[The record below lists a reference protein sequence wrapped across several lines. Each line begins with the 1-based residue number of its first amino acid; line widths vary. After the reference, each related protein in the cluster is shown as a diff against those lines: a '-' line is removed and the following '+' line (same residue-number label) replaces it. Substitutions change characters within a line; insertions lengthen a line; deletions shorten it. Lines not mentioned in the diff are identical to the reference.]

1 MSRMK
6 NKLSRRA
13 SDHEPKKARLLIVC
27 EDEKFS
33 VKYFKELCKDLKIEH
48 LVTVDDGREGSA
60 PQSVLDRACKLVKSQ
75 DLEEQDTVYCVIDK
89 DEHSTYAEVVRN
101 FNSII
106 KKKLAAEQ
114 CSSSPEFKLITSVRC
129 FEIWILLHLA
139 DTTES
144 FTTQAMLSKAIKK
157 RAQTKATQAMKKKV
171 SKTTSSDTAKTLLMC
186 QALIKNDIK
195 QDNFKLDGKDYSLYD
210 ISKEFIEEAIKN
222 ARMLR
227 KDKQDLHGDD
237 DLSLRL
243 NADSYTEIDL
253 LVEDLQKFSSSNR

>member
-13 SDHEPKKARLLIVC
+13 SNQKPKEARLLIVC

-33 VKYFKELCKDLKIEH
+33 VKYFKDFCEDLKIKN

-60 PQSVLDRACKLVKSQ
+60 PQSVLERACKLVKSQ

-106 KKKLAAEQ
+106 KTNLLKEGVRSGPQ
-114 CSSSPEFKLITSVRC
+114 FKLITSVRC

-139 DTTES
+139 YTDKPFKS
-144 FTTQAMLSKAIKK
+144 QDLLSDEIKI
-157 RAQTKATQAMKKKV
+157 AAQAMKKKV
-171 SKTTSSDTAKTLLMC
+171 SKNSSGTAKTPLMC

-195 QDNFKLDGKDYSLYD
+195 QDNFKLDGRDYSLYD
-210 ISKEFIEEAIKN
+210 ISKELIKEAIKS
-222 ARMLR
+222 AKQLR
-227 KDKQDLHGDD
+227 KDKQALHGEDD
-237 DLSLRL
+237 TSLRL
-243 NADSYTEIDL
+243 DADPYTEIDL
-253 LVEDLQKFSSSNR
+253 LVEDLQKFSSFNR

>member
-1 MSRMK
+1 MSRIK

-13 SDHEPKKARLLIVC
+13 SNQKPEEARLLIVC

-60 PQSVLDRACKLVKSQ
+60 PKSVLDRACKLVRSQ

-106 KKKLAAEQ
+106 RTNLSEERV
-114 CSSSPEFKLITSVRC
+114 SSRPQFKLITSVRC

-139 DTTES
+139 YTDKPFKS
-144 FTTQAMLSKAIKK
+144 QDLLSKEIKI
-157 RAQTKATQAMKKKV
+157 AAKKKV
-171 SKTTSSDTAKTLLMC
+171 SKNSSGTAKTPLMC

-210 ISKEFIEEAIKN
+210 ISKEFIKEAIKN
-222 ARMLR
+222 AKKLR
-227 KDKQDLHGDD
+227 KDKQGLHGKSDTI
-237 DLSLRL
+237 LRL
-243 NADSYTEIDL
+243 DADSYTEIDL

>member
-48 LVTVDDGREGSA
+48 LVTVDDGRDGSA
-60 PQSVLDRACKLVKSQ
+60 PKSVLDRACKLVRSQ

-139 DTTES
+139 YTDKPFKS
-144 FTTQAMLSKAIKK
+144 QDLVSKEIKK
-157 RAQTKATQAMKKKV
+157 SAVQAIQAMKKKV
-171 SKTTSSDTAKTLLMC
+171 PKNSSGTAKTPLMFMC

-210 ISKEFIEEAIKN
+210 ISKESIEEAINN
-222 ARMLR
+222 AKRLR
-227 KDKQDLHGDD
+227 EEMQKLYGCDYQ
-237 DLSLRL
+237 SLRL
-243 NADSYTEIDL
+243 NADPYTEIDL
-253 LVEDLQKFSSSNR
+253 LVEDLRKFSSSNR

>member
-1 MSRMK
+1 MK

-13 SDHEPKKARLLIVC
+13 SNKKPKKARLLIVC

-33 VKYFKELCKDLKIEH
+33 VKYFKDFCEDLKIKN
-48 LVTVDDGREGSA
+48 LVTVDDGPEGSA
-60 PQSVLDRACKLVKSQ
+60 PKSVLDRACKLVKSQ

-101 FNSII
+101 FNSTI

-114 CSSSPEFKLITSVRC
+114 CSSFPEFKLITSVRC

-171 SKTTSSDTAKTLLMC
+171 SKNSSDTAKTPLMFMC

-195 QDNFKLDGKDYSLYD
+195 RDNFKLDGKDYSLYD
-210 ISKEFIEEAIKN
+210 ISKESIEEAINN
-222 ARMLR
+222 AKRLR
-227 KDKQDLHGDD
+227 EEMQKLYGCDYQ
-237 DLSLRL
+237 SLRL
-243 NADSYTEIDL
+243 NADPYTEIDL
-253 LVEDLQKFSSSNR
+253 LVKDLQQFSSSNR